1 MKDLG
6 KDLIAEKIINDL
18 EVFCINDKYCQWKDK
33 LELLPR
39 HVEVCEF
46 QDKNLQDWLQS
57 FDKKTQND
65 ETMVENK
72 NLLLYYQNEHLLE
85 KINNEIPKAPLL
97 ARLYTK
103 DNSSKTLLTESL
115 VPVNFESKEIFDTK
129 DSFDILEG
137 FFKAAEESPV
147 LALTFQ
153 DTAKGMP
160 IKQSLKKRFL
170 EMAEA
175 RAPAALPEDPP
186 PAATSWEALVGD
198 PSAFSAKGASEAN
211 SPAPAGS
218 TASEERIEG
227 LATIFDFAN
236 APREGEVSR
245 PSIKG
250 TSTTPVAF
258 SSFAGT

>member
-18 EVFCINDKYCQWKDK
+18 EVFCINDKYCKWKDK

-137 FFKAAEESPV
+137 FFNNKDDEENDGKILNEKQNLEAFFELDKKTDKSNKEKDV
-147 LALTFQ
+147 LLI
-153 DTAKGMP
+153 AKNDENLLP
-160 IKQSLKKRFL
+160 FDLKINSTSKDEIEQNHEKEENRKKRRIK
-170 EMAEA
+170 E
-175 RAPAALPEDPP
+175 PALIYKLKQMK
-186 PAATSWEALVGD
+186 S
-198 PSAFSAKGASEAN
+198 
-211 SPAPAGS
+211 
-218 TASEERIEG
+218 
-227 LATIFDFAN
+227 
-236 APREGEVSR
+236 
-245 PSIKG
+245 
-250 TSTTPVAF
+250 
-258 SSFAGT
+258 